1 MGRIYILSV
10 FYLYSISNMGYLM
23 GAIVKQ
29 GTGRATCRVC
39 GEKITKEQIAV
50 ELWGYQFSQ
59 QIHSEPKE
67 CWSR

>member
-1 MGRIYILSV
+1 MFQMYRRNEGEE
-10 FYLYSISNMGYLM
+10 M
-23 GAIVKQ
+23 GATVKQ
-29 GTGRATCRVC
+29 GTGRAKCRVC

-50 ELWGYQFSQ
+50 EVWGYQFTQ

>member
-1 MGRIYILSV
+1 
-10 FYLYSISNMGYLM
+10 M

-29 GTGRATCRVC
+29 GTGRAICRVC